1 MRISPAKLLVAI
13 LLVCQL
19 GVGVAWAAPPE
30 PTIHVVER
38 GETLFRIALRYG
50 TSVEALVQANHIADP
65 SLIYAGQRLV
75 IPVSRASRSNGLD
88 RLTPLIHVVRAGETL
103 FRIALRY
110 GTSVEALAR
119 ANRIADPN
127 RIYAG
132 QRLVIPAPTP
142 AWPSPFASIKLAPS
156 PVTQG
161 QTLAIK
167 VWTDEDVAL
176 TGSFDGRPLTFVEGD
191 GCRWALVGIHV
202 RTPPGPYLLEL
213 TATDRAGEATKV
225 TAIVRVAAGRFP
237 TEHVRLPPGAK
248 KLLDPSLIRAE
259 NERLDAIFGVFSP
272 QKRWDGPFALPVKG
286 AITSRFG
293 ARRAYDGGPATGY
306 HEGVDFRAAEGTPV
320 RAAAAG
326 RVALAEALTVRGQAV
341 VLDHGLGVMSGYYHL
356 SEIAVQAG
364 QEVERGDLIGRAGS
378 TGLST
383 GAHLHWEMRV
393 HGVFVDPLQWTRQA
407 MP

>member
-1 MRISPAKLLVAI
+1 MRISPARLLVAI

-19 GVGVAWAAPPE
+19 GAGVAWAAPPE

-50 TSVEALVQANHIADP
+50 TSVEALVRANYIADP
-65 SLIYAGQRLV
+65 DLIRVGQRLV
-75 IPVSRASRSNGLD
+75 IPISRSSRSNGLD

-119 ANRIADPN
+119 ANHIADPN
-127 RIYAG
+127 LIRVG
-132 QRLVIPAPTP
+132 QRLVIPGRTP
-142 AWPSPFASIKLAPS
+142 AWPSPIASIELVPS
-156 PVTQG
+156 PVIQG
-161 QTLAIK
+161 QTLVIK
-167 VWTDEDVAL
+167 VWTSEDVAL
-176 TGSFDGRPLTFVEGD
+176 AGSFDGRLLTFVEGD
-191 GCRWALVGIHV
+191 GYRWALAGIHIL
-202 RTPPGPYLLEL
+202 TPPGLYPLEL
-213 TATDRAGEATKV
+213 TATDGAGEVTKV
-225 TAIVRVAAGRFP
+225 TALVQVAAGEFP
-237 TEHVRLPPGAK
+237 TEHIRLPPGAK
-248 KLLDPSLIRAE
+248 KLLDPSLVRAE
-259 NERLDAIFGVFSP
+259 NERLDAIFAAFSP
-272 QKRWDGPFALPVKG
+272 QKRWDGLFALPVKG

-293 ARRAYDGGPATGY
+293 ARRAYDGGPATSY
-306 HEGVDFRAAEGTPV
+306 HGGVDFRAAEGTPV
-320 RAAAAG
+320 HAAAAG

-364 QEVERGDLIGRAGS
+364 QEVERGELIGKAGS

-383 GAHLHWEMRV
+383 GAHLHWELRV
-393 HGVFVDPLQWTRQA
+393 NGVFVDPLQWTWQA

>member
-1 MRISPAKLLVAI
+1 MRISPAKLLIFI
-13 LLVCQL
+13 LVLCQL

-30 PTIHVVER
+30 PTVHVVER

-50 TSVEALVQANHIADP
+50 TSVEALVRANRIADP
-65 SLIYAGQRLV
+65 NLIRVGQRLI
-75 IPVSRASRSNGLD
+75 IPSPDAMAEGAMPAQPR
-88 RLTPLIHVVRAGETL
+88 IHIVRAGETL

-110 GTSVEALAR
+110 GTSVEALVR
-119 ANRIADPN
+119 ANRIADPSL
-127 RIYAG
+127 IYVG
-132 QRLVIPAPTP
+132 QRLVIPGQADIWP
-142 AWPSPFASIKLAPS
+142 APFASIELVPS
-156 PVTQG
+156 PVIQG

-167 VWTDEDVAL
+167 VRANEDVVLA
-176 TGSFDGRPLTFVEGD
+176 GSFDGRPLTFVEGD

-213 TATDRAGEATKV
+213 TASDEAGEATQV
-225 TAIVRVAAGRFP
+225 TTIVQVAAGRFL
-237 TEHVRLPPGAK
+237 TEHIRLPPGAK

-259 NERLDAIFGVFSP
+259 NERLAAVFAAFSP
-272 QKRWDGPFALPVKG
+272 QKRWDGPFALPVEG

-306 HEGVDFRAAEGTPV
+306 HEGVDFRAAEGTPI

-341 VLDHGLGVMSGYYHL
+341 VLDHGLGIMSGYYHL
-356 SEIAVQAG
+356 SEIAVQTG
-364 QEVERGDLIGRAGS
+364 QEVKRGALIGKAGS

-383 GAHLHWEMRV
+383 GAHLHWEVRV
-393 HGVFVDPLQWTRQA
+393 HGVLVDPLQWTWQA
-407 MP
+407 IP